1 MSDLRSAT
9 ARLRTKLSIEM
20 QSAAYLISAGLSQ
33 LFSAAGCLGLCHHSV
48 FEDWLR
54 PVASQ
59 RKAVSI
65 VCAPT
70 PSDMS
75 LQFIGHR
82 ARHNH

>member
-20 QSAAYLISAGLSQ
+20 QSAADLISAGLSQ
-33 LFSAAGCLGLCHHSV
+33 PSSAAGCLSLSDHSG
-48 FEDWLR
+48 FKDWLR

-59 RKAVSI
+59 RKVVSLA
-65 VCAPT
+65 CAQT